1 MEDDDDKKVDPPH
14 ADPPADPEPVHTDP
28 PTTAAHDPRVDTLTT
43 KVDELTTMVQDLLN
57 KGEQDTSPVRRPWTH
72 AGGK

>member
-1 MEDDDDKKVDPPH
+1 MEDDVDKKVDPPH
-14 ADPPADPEPVHTDP
+14 ADPPTSPEPVHTDP

-57 KGEQDTSPVRRPWTH
+57 KGEQDTTPVRRPWTH